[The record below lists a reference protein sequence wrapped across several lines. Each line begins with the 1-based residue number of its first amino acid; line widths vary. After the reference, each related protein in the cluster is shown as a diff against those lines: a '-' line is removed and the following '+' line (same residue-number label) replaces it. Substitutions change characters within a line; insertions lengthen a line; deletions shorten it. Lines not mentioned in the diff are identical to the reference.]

1 MMSGTQDNP
10 IVISDDDDDEISR
23 EIVQKDSEEIITV
36 AIADSSSDIAIP
48 HIIDVVLVRVAIV
61 CICVGVFYVIVM
73 FLAFS

>member
-36 AIADSSSDIAIP
+36 AMADSSSDIAIP
-48 HIIDVVLVRVAIV
+48 HIIDVVVVRVAIV

-73 FLAFS
+73 FLAFC

>member
-48 HIIDVVLVRVAIV
+48 HIIDVVVVRVAIV

-73 FLAFS
+73 FLAFC